1 MKSTNSSFSNVN
13 GKVSSSTKLNHVPN
27 SHGAEE
33 YRDALYEYTANLK
46 DNIEFQRTGKRPL

>member
-1 MKSTNSSFSNVN
+1 MKSSFSNVN
-13 GKVSSSTKLNHVPN
+13 HKVSSSTKLNHVPN